1 MSTLLSWPTLITH
14 QSRLVS
20 PCGPAKISVLTAFVV
35 LIFREDVTARQGGCV
50 RAATG
55 GCTVATSAVTDS
67 LELSVVVSSARRK
80 SFYRPKRLHY
90 DLRSVFDFFGEIL
103 LNSVFHDHDILSI
116 NEAKKLRKL
125 YTQNLA
131 MPTHYGTDLPQFQSN
146 HVIKYPDNGFHHEY
160 LEGEFA

>member
-1 MSTLLSWPTLITH
+1 MH

-20 PCGPAKISVLTAFVV
+20 PCGPVQISLLTAFLVS
-35 LIFREDVTARQGGCV
+35 IFRKDGTARQGGCV
-50 RAATG
+50 RAATV
-55 GCTVATSAVTDS
+55 GCTVAASAVTDS

-80 SFYRPKRLHY
+80 SFSPSKTAALRSFS

-103 LNSVFHDHDILSI
+103 LNSVFQDHDILSN

-131 MPTHYGTDLPQFQSN
+131 TPTHYGTDLPQSQNN
-146 HVIKYPDNGFHHEY
+146 HVIK
-160 LEGEFA
+160 